1 MRNRDGSAYYQF
13 EVGDIGLINSSD
25 PVVTDSEIVPM
36 AEFERDYIFKALKAT
51 NWKIRGTNRA
61 ATLLQL
67 PPSTLYNKMQ
77 KLGIKR
83 P

>member
-25 PVVTDSEIVPM
+25 PVVTDSEIVPL
-36 AEFERDYIFKALKAT
+36 AEFERDYILKALKAT
-51 NWKIRGTNRA
+51 NWKIRGTEGA
-61 ATLLQL
+61 ETLLQL
-67 PPSTLYNKMQ
+67 PPSTLYNKMK